1 MFTRALSFFAAAVFS
16 LSALAAGPEAF
27 EGHDYTR
34 LKQAQP
40 VATGKKIEVLEFFWY
55 RCPHCFQ
62 LEPGLNTWLKTLPR
76 DVQVRRVPAVFRDDW
91 VPGAKLYY
99 TMEQYYMLEHTLVPT
114 NRLDSLH
121 RKVFDAYHVE
131 NINLNDPAVLGGW
144 IAQQGVDRKQ
154 FEDIYNSFST
164 QSKVTQGT
172 RLAATYAI
180 TGVPA
185 FIIDGK
191 YATSMSMTGSEARLF
206 EVLDQLIVKARA
218 ERGGKKPAR

>member
-34 LKQAQP
+34 LKQTQP
-40 VATGKKIEVLEFFWY
+40 VATGKNVEVLEFFWY

-62 LEPGLNTWLKTLPR
+62 LEPGLDAWLKTLPS
-76 DVQVRRVPAVFRDDW
+76 DAQVRRVPAVFRNDW
-91 VPGAKLYY
+91 MPDAKLYY
-99 TMEQYYMLEHTLVPT
+99 TLEQMKL
-114 NRLDSLH
+114 LDSLH
-121 RKVFDAYHVE
+121 HKIFDAYHVE

-164 QSKVTQGT
+164 QSKVTQGA
-172 RLAATYAI
+172 RLATTYAI

-218 ERGGKKPAR
+218 ERSGKKPAR

>member
-40 VATGKKIEVLEFFWY
+40 VATGKKVEVLEFFWY

-62 LEPGLNTWLKTLPR
+62 LEPGLNAWLKTLPK
-76 DVQVRRVPAVFRDDW
+76 DAQVRRVPAVFRDDW
-91 VPGAKLYY
+91 MPGAKLYY
-99 TMEQYYMLEHTLVPT
+99 TLEQMKL
-114 NRLDSLH
+114 LDSLH
-121 RKVFDAYHVE
+121 HKVFDAYHVD

-144 IAQQGVDRKQ
+144 IAKQGVDRKK
-154 FEDIYNSFST
+154 FEAVYNSFSI
-164 QSKVTQGT
+164 QSKATQGA
-172 RLAATYAI
+172 RLATTTGI
-180 TGVPA
+180 SGVPA
-185 FIIDGK
+185 FVIDGK
-191 YATSMSMTGSEARLF
+191 YSTTVSMVGSEARLF

-218 ERGGKKPAR
+218 ERSVKKSTR

>member
-1 MFTRALSFFAAAVFS
+1 MFTRALAFLAAAVFS

-34 LKQAQP
+34 VNNPQP
-40 VATGKKIEVLEFFWY
+40 VATGNKVEVLEFFWY

-62 LEPGLNTWLKTLPR
+62 LEPALNTWLKTLPK
-76 DVQVRRVPAVFRDDW
+76 DAQVRRVPAVFRDDW
-91 VPGAKLYY
+91 LPGAKLYY
-99 TMEQYYMLEHTLVPT
+99 TLEQMNLLGK
-114 NRLDSLH
+114 LH
-121 RKVFDAYHVE
+121 DKVFNAYHVE

-144 IAQQGVDRKQ
+144 IAKQGVDRKK
-154 FEDIYNSFST
+154 FEGIYNSFST
-164 QSKVTQGT
+164 QSKATQGA
-172 RLAATYAI
+172 RLATGYAI

-191 YATSMSMTGSEARLF
+191 YTTSESMTGSEPRLF

-218 ERGGKKPAR
+218 ERGGKKSGK